1 MRILICG
8 ANGFIGRHLAARLS
22 AAGHTVLRGVR
33 HPAGSDEV
41 AMDFACDDDPALWRA
56 RLQGVDAVVNA
67 VGILIESTGRRFD
80 AIHASTPRAL
90 FTACAELPEL
100 RTVQI
105 SALGVER
112 GSTDY
117 FRSKLV
123 ADEYLSS
130 YSRNWAILRP
140 SLVYGTDGASSRLFR
155 TLASLPLIA
164 LPGTGEQPLQP
175 VHVDDLCDCALN
187 LLEAGTPPNRSHD
200 IAGPRALTY
209 RELLACYR
217 RALGLPPPRF
227 IHIPMALVR
236 ATARLGERLPQRVL
250 SRDTLAMLEAGN
262 TTSANA
268 TEGLLGRAPRAPE
281 HFIPRDSAD
290 VLRLDA
296 VSRWTTPLL
305 HAALATMWFAAG
317 IVSLLQH
324 EVSLA
329 LLASLGLSGASA
341 VAVLV
346 AASMLDLALGLATL
360 LRPSRALWLSQTLLV
375 AVYSM
380 IISVWLP
387 EHWLHPF
394 GPIVKNL
401 PILAMLL
408 MLYARSPRNTQ
419 WTT

>member
-33 HPAGSDEV
+33 HPANPDEV
-41 AMDFACDDDPALWRA
+41 AMDFTYDDDPAFWRA

-90 FTACAELPEL
+90 FAACAERPEL
-100 RTVQI
+100 RAIHI

-117 FRSKLV
+117 FRSKLI

-130 YSRNWAILRP
+130 HSRNWAILRP
-140 SLVYGTDGASSRLFR
+140 SLVYGSDGASSRLFR
-155 TLASLPLIA
+155 TLASLPLLA
-164 LPGTGEQPLQP
+164 LPGVGEQKLQP
-175 VHVDDLCDCALN
+175 VHIDDLCDCVLN
-187 LLEAGTPPNRSHD
+187 LLETTAPPNRSHD
-200 IAGPRALTY
+200 IAGAHALTY

-217 RALGLPPPRF
+217 RVLGLPPPRF

-236 ATARLGERLPQRVL
+236 ATARLGECLPQRVL
-250 SRDTLAMLEAGN
+250 SRDTLAMLEAGS
-262 TTSANA
+262 TTSTNA
-268 TEGLLGRAPRAPE
+268 TEELLGRTPRAPE
-281 HFIPRDSAD
+281 QFIPRDSAD
-290 VLRLDA
+290 ALRLDA

-305 HAALATMWFAAG
+305 HAALAVMWFAAG
-317 IVSLLQH
+317 IVSLVQQ

-329 LLASLGLSGASA
+329 LLASLGLSGNSA
-341 VAVLV
+341 VAVLI

-360 LRPSRALWLSQTLLV
+360 LRPSRTLWLSQMLLV

-401 PILAMLL
+401 PILAVLL
-408 MLYARSPRNTQ
+408 MLYARSPRSPQ